1 MTTHDTP
8 PTLGG
13 HARLGSRQVARVG
26 FGAMQLERA
35 NDPARA
41 RHVLRAALAA
51 GVDHIDTAAFYGDVN
66 RWIADVLAGRS
77 ERPLL
82 ATKVGAEHADGRL
95 IAAQRPEQLRAQVHA
110 NLTSLSVE
118 QLDLVYL
125 RRLDTPP
132 GIIAEGEQIV
142 DFDSQLAEL
151 TALRDA
157 GLIAAIGLSSVSVE
171 QTRAA
176 LPAGIVAVQN
186 AYGVLDR
193 TAEPVLALC
202 REHGLAWIPY
212 FPLGSAFPTRPKAH
226 EDPTVQAIAQELA
239 VSPTQVALA
248 WLLAGY
254 ANTLL
259 IPGTADSSH
268 LQDNLTVG
276 ELNLPAPALA
286 ALTALT
292 SGE

>member
-1 MTTHDTP
+1 MTTNDTP

-41 RHVLRAALAA
+41 GRVLRAALAA

-66 RWIADVLAGRS
+66 RWIAGVLAGQS

-95 IAAQRPEQLRAQVHA
+95 IAAQRPEQLRLQVHA

-157 GLIAAIGLSSVSVE
+157 GLIALSNVSVE

-176 LPAGIVAVQN
+176 LPAEIVAVQN

-193 TAEPVLALC
+193 TAEPVLTLC

-248 WLLAGY
+248 WLLVGY

-259 IPGTADSSH
+259 IPGTADPRH

-276 ELNLPAPALA
+276 DLNLPAPALA
-286 ALTALT
+286 ALAALA